1 VDPRPGRGTFAVVR
15 PAADEDIPA
24 PDLSWQ
30 ALALGDRM
38 ADSDALH
45 RHLALPPSDAI
56 GLSAGYPDESLQPTT
71 ILAQAMGRGARRPGA
86 WAKVPTEGVDRL
98 RRWFALGA
106 GGHVRPH
113 DVIVTPGAQA
123 GLATCLR
130 VLAAPGSSVLLE
142 SPTYLGAIGAARA
155 AGLRVVPVPV
165 DTDGVRPDVLAEA
178 FARTKARVF
187 VCQPLFANPT
197 GATLAADR
205 RAAVL
210 DAVRAADAFLIED
223 DYARDLALDGDPPPP
238 LVGADPDGHV
248 IYLRSLTK
256 STAPSLRVG
265 AIAARGAAGARL
277 RAARVLDDFFVG
289 GPLQEAALDVVSS
302 PAFRRHRRRFRAT
315 LRDRRD
321 RLAAAV
327 RRHLP
332 GARFQV
338 PAGGLNLWVA
348 LPGDLDDV
356 ALAAEAARVGV
367 VVSAGRPWF
376 PAEPPGP
383 YLRLS
388 FAGAPAADLERGVQ
402 TLGAIAAR
410 RSG

>member
-1 VDPRPGRGTFAVVR
+1 
-15 PAADEDIPA
+15 
-24 PDLSWQ
+24 
-30 ALALGDRM
+30 M

-45 RHLALPPSDAI
+45 RHLALPPADAI
-56 GLSAGYPDESLQPTT
+56 GLSVGYPDESLQPTGV
-71 ILAQAMGRGARRPGA
+71 LAQAMGRAARRPGA
-86 WAKVPTEGVDRL
+86 WSKVPTEGLERL
-98 RRWFALGA
+98 RAWFALGA
-106 GGHVRPH
+106 GEHVRPH

-123 GLATCLR
+123 GLATCMR
-130 VLAAPGSSVLLE
+130 VLAAPGSPGLLE
-142 SPTYLGAIGAARA
+142 TPTYLGAIGAARA
-155 AGLRVVPVPV
+155 AGLRIVPVPV
-165 DTDGVRPDVLAEA
+165 DADGVRPDLLAEA
-178 FARTKARVF
+178 FARTNARVF

-197 GATLAADR
+197 GATLAAGR

-210 DAVRAADAFLIED
+210 DAVRRANAFLIED

-238 LVGADPDGHV
+238 LVGDDPDGHV

-277 RAARVLDDFFVG
+277 RAARVLDDFFVA

-302 PAFRRHRRRFRAT
+302 PAFRRHRRRFLAT

-327 RRHLP
+327 CHHLP
-332 GARFQV
+332 DARFHV

-348 LPGDLDDV
+348 LPGDVDDV
-356 ALAAEAARVGV
+356 ALAAEAARSGV

-376 PAEPPGP
+376 PAEAPGP

-402 TLGAIAAR
+402 TLGAIAAN
-410 RSG
+410 RSGSVS